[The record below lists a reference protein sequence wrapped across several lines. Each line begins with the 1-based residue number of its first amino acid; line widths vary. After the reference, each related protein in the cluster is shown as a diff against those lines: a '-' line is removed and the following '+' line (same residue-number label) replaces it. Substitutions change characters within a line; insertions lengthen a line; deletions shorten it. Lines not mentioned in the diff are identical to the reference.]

1 MNDNIQILVRRS
13 FGSLMGLV
21 QRVTEKKVA
30 ELKAAGET
38 IHEISRKMGMP
49 RSSVY
54 SVLARPNVQEMV
66 NVIQEKF
73 LQENLPVATQN
84 IHDIVHK
91 KVKKLG
97 DRRLQFDASRDVL
110 KSVGMLPTTEQS
122 IVVQQMFQQ
131 NNIVL
136 NPVVQ
141 GILDKHLNSLMNF
154 KGDVVEGE
162 IINKEIIN
170 E

>member
-1 MNDNIQILVRRS
+1 MGNGRRRS
-13 FGSLMGLV
+13 V
-21 QRVTEKKVA
+21 VKEVTEERIA
-30 ELKAAGET
+30 ELLAQGSKIPKTQIAKAMGM
-38 IHEISRKMGMP
+38 SRKMVYYYENK
-49 RSSVY
+49 SSVQ
-54 SVLARPNVQEMV
+54 NMV
-66 NVIQEKF
+66 KSIQEKF

-91 KVKKLG
+91 KVSKLG

-136 NPVVQ
+136 NPIVQ
-141 GILDKHLNSLMNF
+141 GILDKHLGSLMNF
-154 KGDVVEGE
+154 KSDVAEGEVVE
-162 IINKEIIN
+162 KEIAR
-170 E
+170 

>member
-1 MNDNIQILVRRS
+1 MSVVKDMAEQVVSEMLAQIPKIPKARIARAMGIDRKTVYRYEEKANVR
-13 FGSLMGLV
+13 
-21 QRVTEKKVA
+21 
-30 ELKAAGET
+30 
-38 IHEISRKMGMP
+38 
-49 RSSVY
+49 
-54 SVLARPNVQEMV
+54 EMV
-66 NVIQEKF
+66 NNIQEKF

-84 IHDIVHK
+84 IHNIVHK

-97 DRRLQFDASRDVL
+97 DRRLQYDASRDVL

-141 GILDKHLNSLMNF
+141 GMLDRHLNSLMNF
-154 KGDVVEGE
+154 KSDVVDVEPE
-162 IINKEIIN
+162 SKS
-170 E
+170 